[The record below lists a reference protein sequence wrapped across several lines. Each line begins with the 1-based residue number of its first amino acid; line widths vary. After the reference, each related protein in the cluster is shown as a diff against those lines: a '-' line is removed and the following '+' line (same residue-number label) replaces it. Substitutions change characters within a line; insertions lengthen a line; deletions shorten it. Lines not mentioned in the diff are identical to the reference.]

1 MSGQVDYLCV
11 AWVLERHHVLRVQID
26 GATFFVSGEQALH
39 EVEAVCVSVMTLF
52 GEQSREPTVRF
63 CHQIV
68 YDDNVFVDL
77 PAMMHVKGCVLRVSI
92 ATIEHIQ

>member
-1 MSGQVDYLCV
+1 MDYLCV
-11 AWVLERHHVLRVQID
+11 AWVLEQHHVLRVQID
-26 GATFFVSGEQALH
+26 GATFFVFFLGEQALH
-39 EVEAVCVSVMTLF
+39 EVEDVCVTVMTLF

-63 CHQIV
+63 RHQIV

-77 PAMMHVKGCVLRVSI
+77 PAMMHIKGCVLRVSI